1 MGGLIETL
9 GGSFLAPAGFAF
21 LALIPVVVVLYLL
34 KLRRTRVIVSSTL
47 LWRKSLQDLTANAP
61 FQRLRKN
68 LLLLLQVLVLGL
80 LATALARPFVK
91 AGVGG
96 GNDICLLFDRS
107 ASMQALEDGQTR
119 LDLAKQVALQMV
131 DDMAGSD
138 KMMVVTFAD
147 SSDVLC
153 ELTDNRVRLR
163 EAIRGIE
170 ATDTSTRV
178 RDAILVASSL
188 QAGMPNLRTVVLSD
202 GRIADL
208 ADIGARAFDISF
220 LRVGETS
227 RNAGI
232 VAFSVRDPAG
242 GEGDRQCLV
251 GVYNDAEEPLATT
264 LSLSLDDQSAA
275 VEEVQVEP
283 KSMAEVVFA
292 LPNVDAGVL
301 RADLDAPDALMVDN
315 TAWLTLRP
323 PGQVRVLLVAQG
335 DSTSAYFL
343 KRVLALNPRVKLSA
357 VAPENYAG
365 GLDSDL
371 VIFDG
376 FSPPEQPET
385 AAIYFNALP
394 SVEGLA
400 SEGAM
405 DNPPIIATDP
415 GHPVMRFL
423 NPGNVVISKALRLM
437 LPDGARP
444 LISTQGGALVADVSR
459 GGRQALVVAFDLADS
474 NWPLRLSFPLF
485 MQNVI
490 AWTPASSASGEMS
503 VSTGEPF
510 TIMPAPNA
518 ATAVVRL
525 PEGRS
530 ETVELVATRPN
541 YFADTSRAGIYTV
554 ECGTS
559 HQDYALNLLDPEES
573 VISPLDSLAVGRSE
587 VPAQA
592 RMAQQN
598 RELWHWFVLAAL
610 ALLGL
615 EWWVYSRRA
624 WL

>member
-21 LALIPVVVVLYLL
+21 LALIPVVVILYLL

-68 LLLLLQVLVLGL
+68 LLLLLQILVLGL

-91 AGVGG
+91 AGVAG

-107 ASMQALEDGQTR
+107 ASMQAVEDGQTR
-119 LDLAKQVALQMV
+119 LDAARQLALEMV
-131 DDMAGSD
+131 DDMAGGD
-138 KMMVVTFAD
+138 KMMVVTFANG
-147 SSDVLC
+147 SDVLC

-170 ATDTSTRV
+170 AADTSTRV
-178 RDAILVASSL
+178 RDGIMVASSL

-202 GRIADL
+202 GRISDL
-208 ADIGARAFDISF
+208 EDIGARAFDISF
-220 LRVGETS
+220 LRVGKTS

-232 VAFSVRDPAG
+232 VAFSVRDPAE

-251 GVYNDAEEPLATT
+251 AVYNDAEDPLDTT
-264 LSLSLDDQSAA
+264 LTLFLDDQSAA
-275 VEEVQVEP
+275 VEEINVLP
-283 KSMAEVVFA
+283 KSTAEVVFA
-292 LPNVDAGVL
+292 LPSVDAGVL
-301 RADLDAPDALMVDN
+301 RAELDVSDALTVDN

-323 PGQVRVLLVAQG
+323 PGQVRVLLVAKG

-343 KRVLALNPRVKLSA
+343 KRVLALSPRVELSA
-357 VAPENYAG
+357 VAPESYTG

-371 VIFDG
+371 VIFDS

-385 AAIYFNALP
+385 AALYFNALP
-394 SVEGLA
+394 PVEGLA
-400 SEGAM
+400 SEGTL

-415 GHPVMRFL
+415 GHPAMRFL
-423 NPGNVVISKALRLM
+423 NPGNVVVSKALKLA

-485 MQNVI
+485 IQNVI
-490 AWTPASSASGEMS
+490 TWIPASSASSEMS
-503 VSTGEPF
+503 VSTGEPI
-510 TIMPAPNA
+510 TILPDPQ
-518 ATAVVRL
+518 ATTATVSL
-525 PEGRS
+525 PDGRS
-530 ETVELVATRPN
+530 EPIELVPTRPN
-541 YFADTSRAGIYTV
+541 YFADTARAGVYTV
-554 ECGTS
+554 ACGAS
-559 HQDYALNLLDPEES
+559 RQEYALNLLDPVES
-573 VISPLDSLAVGRSE
+573 AIAPAESLSVGRSE
-587 VPAQA
+587 VPARA
-592 RMAQQN
+592 RVAQQN
-598 RELWHWFVLAAL
+598 RELWHWFALAAL
-610 ALLGL
+610 AVLGL
-615 EWWVYSRRA
+615 EWWIYSRRA